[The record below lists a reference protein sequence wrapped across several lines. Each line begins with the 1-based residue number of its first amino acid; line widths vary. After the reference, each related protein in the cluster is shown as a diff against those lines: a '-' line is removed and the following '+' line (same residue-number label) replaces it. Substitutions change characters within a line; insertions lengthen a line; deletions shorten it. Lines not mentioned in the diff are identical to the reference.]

1 MTVGVR
7 SPVREQLL
15 DILRSK
21 ALRALD
27 EPVRLS
33 AGGWSSHFI
42 DAKLGLA
49 AWGDLRIAC
58 QAIFETVE
66 NAGLRFDAAGGP
78 TLGADALAVGIA
90 AVSDTSWFVVRK
102 NPKLHGTKQWIEGA
116 RIGPAV
122 RTLIVDD
129 VVTTG
134 GSMLKA
140 LDIVEETG
148 AEVVAAVTLVD
159 RSDLASRILADRG
172 TPYFPMATYEDL
184 GIEPVTLGVGADA
197 AS

>member
-1 MTVGVR
+1 ML
-7 SPVREQLL
+7 SPVRKQLL
-15 DILRSK
+15 DILRYK

-42 DAKLGLA
+42 DGKKGLA
-49 AWGDLRIAC
+49 AWGDLRIVC

-66 NAGLRFDAAGGP
+66 NAGHRFDAVGGP
-78 TLGADALAVGIA
+78 TLGADALAFGIA

-102 NPKLHGTKQWIEGA
+102 KPKLHGTKQWIEGA

-122 RTLIVDD
+122 RTLLVDD

-134 GSMLKA
+134 GSILKA

-148 AEVVAAVTLVD
+148 AEVVAAATLVD
-159 RSDLASRILADRG
+159 RSDLATLTLADRG
-172 TPYFPMATYEDL
+172 IAYFPMATYEDL
-184 GIEPVTLGVGADA
+184 EIEPVTLVSVA
-197 AS
+197 AAAG